1 MRWRL
6 HAVRE
11 RALDL
16 QGMRTD
22 QASDIDAL
30 ERIADALGDDTR
42 RADAAWRRC
51 DIALRTGD
59 FAACELAA
67 RTAIE
72 LAERIGT
79 VDIALRAQQ
88 RLVLARTFQGD
99 HTTARTLGLAGIA
112 QARAHG
118 LREIEA
124 RFTNALAVIAS
135 NQSDLLALL
144 QFAEQ
149 GLLIAREIGDRR
161 TESIELCNLGTTL
174 LDFGAH
180 ARAAQLF
187 DEGLRL
193 TRACGIRASEA
204 VVLANLAELA
214 LREGDAGQARANAQ
228 AALDI
233 ATAVHDPGTRAFA
246 AFLVG
251 EAWLAL
257 GEPAEAAGA
266 FARARDGAHA
276 VGDPVE
282 FWAAAGLARV
292 ALAGGDAVEAQ
303 RIAEEL
309 LVHLTADGGSQATH
323 NMLIRLTCYRAFQA
337 AGDARSV
344 EVLATAHAAL
354 QARAATVNDAL
365 LRDGFLTNVPEHRA
379 IVTAWEAQQATTA
392 ALG

>member
-1 MRWRL
+1 M
-6 HAVRE
+6 
-11 RALDL
+11 
-16 QGMRTD
+16 
-22 QASDIDAL
+22 
-30 ERIADALGDDTR
+30 
-42 RADAAWRRC
+42 
-51 DIALRTGD
+51 
-59 FAACELAA
+59 
-67 RTAIE
+67 
-72 LAERIGT
+72 
-79 VDIALRAQQ
+79 
-88 RLVLARTFQGD
+88 
-99 HTTARTLGLAGIA
+99 
-112 QARAHG
+112 
-118 LREIEA
+118 
-124 RFTNALAVIAS
+124 
-135 NQSDLLALL
+135 
-144 QFAEQ
+144 
-149 GLLIAREIGDRR
+149 IAREIGDRR

-309 LVHLTADGGSQATH
+309 LVHLTADGGPQATH

-379 IVTAWEAQQATTA
+379 IVTAWEARQAAA
-392 ALG
+392 ALC